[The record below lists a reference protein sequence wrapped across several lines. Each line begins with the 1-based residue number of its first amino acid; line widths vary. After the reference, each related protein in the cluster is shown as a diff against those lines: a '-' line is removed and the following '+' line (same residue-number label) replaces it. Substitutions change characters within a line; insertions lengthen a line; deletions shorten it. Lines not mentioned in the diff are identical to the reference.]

1 MTLLRERTGL
11 VTFKGQPM
19 TLLGDDI
26 LEGSKAPEFRVVDT
40 DLKPVTLADSA
51 GKVRLISVVQSLDTG
66 VCDTMGRKFNE
77 SAATLPAEVVIYNI
91 SVDLPFAQKRWCGN
105 AGIER
110 IKTLSDYQDRSFGI
124 NYGVL
129 IKELKLLARS
139 VWVIDKNGMIAY
151 RQILSELTHEPD
163 YDAAL
168 AAVRKLL

>member
-11 VTFKGQPM
+11 ITFKGQPM

-26 LEGSKAPEFRVVDT
+26 LEGSQAPEFRVVGN
-40 DLKPVTLADSA
+40 DLNPVTLADSA
-51 GKVRLISVVQSLDTG
+51 NHVRLLSVLPSLDTG

-77 SAATLPAEVVIYNI
+77 RAAALPAQVEVYTI
-91 SVDLPFAQKRWCGN
+91 SLDLPFAQKRWCGS

-110 IKTLSDYQDRSFGI
+110 MKTLSDYQDRSFGL

-139 VWVIDKNGMIAY
+139 VWVIDQNGLIAY
-151 RQILSELTHEPD
+151 RQIVPEVTHEPD

>member
-26 LEGSKAPEFRVVDT
+26 LEGSQAPDFRVVDT
-40 DLKPVTLADSA
+40 DLQPVTLADSA
-51 GKVRLISVVQSLDTG
+51 QKVRLISVVQSLDTG

-77 SAATLPAEVVIYNI
+77 SAAALPAEVVIYNI
-91 SVDLPFAQKRWCGN
+91 SVDLPFAQKRWCGA

-110 IKTLSDYQDRSFGI
+110 IKTLSDYQDRSFGL

-139 VWVIDKNGMIAY
+139 VWVIDQNGIVAY
-151 RQILSELTHEPD
+151 RQLLSELTNEPD

>member
-1 MTLLRERTGL
+1 MTLVREKTGM
-11 VTFKGQPM
+11 VTFKGNPI

-26 LEGSKAPEFRVVDT
+26 LEGSQAPEFRVVAN
-40 DLKPVTLADSA
+40 DLSPVTLADSA
-51 GKVRLISVVQSLDTG
+51 GKVRLISALPSLDTG

-77 SAATLPAEVVIYNI
+77 SAAALPDSVVVYTI
-91 SVDLPFAQKRWCGN
+91 SLDLPFAQKRWCGS

-110 IKTLSDYQDRSFGI
+110 LKTLSDYQDRSFGL

-129 IKELKLLARS
+129 MKELKLLARS
-139 VWVIDKNGMIAY
+139 VWVIGKDGVVAY
-151 RQILSELTHEPD
+151 RQIVPEGTHEPD